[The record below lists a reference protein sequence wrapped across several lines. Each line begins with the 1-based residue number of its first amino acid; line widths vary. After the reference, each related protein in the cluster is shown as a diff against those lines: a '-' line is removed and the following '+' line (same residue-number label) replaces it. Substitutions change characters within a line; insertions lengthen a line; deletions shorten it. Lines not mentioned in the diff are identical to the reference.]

1 MFLLGST
8 LKRTAFFQPLWSTAV
23 YSNTKYMKQRGYKK
37 AKAYTENKIISG
49 KHFRMLF
56 TENL

>member
-23 YSNTKYMKQRGYKK
+23 YSNTKQRGYKK